1 MFFLFT
7 DPSSYKSTAV
17 AVQLLPKVGEFSCEN
32 SLQVLTHVPKLL
44 FKMSCAIN
52 SISLCM

>member
-17 AVQLLPKVGEFSCEN
+17 AVQLLPKVGELSCEN
-32 SLQVLTHVPKLL
+32 SLQVLLMIQIKLL

-52 SISLCM
+52 YISV

>member
-17 AVQLLPKVGEFSCEN
+17 AVQLLPKVGELSCKN